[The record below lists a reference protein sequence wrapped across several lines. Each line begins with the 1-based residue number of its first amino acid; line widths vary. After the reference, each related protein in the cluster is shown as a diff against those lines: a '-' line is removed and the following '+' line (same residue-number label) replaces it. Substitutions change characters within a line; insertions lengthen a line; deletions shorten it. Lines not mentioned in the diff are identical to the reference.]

1 MKPLVLLLPLS
12 SLSPTRKKA
21 TTLAW
26 PSFFAFDEFTRYN
39 LAGDEKGRG
48 PNDPKKDLNEQANN
62 VVVKAEPSQALVDD
76 HFLTLVKQSMAEDRV
91 ALTFLKA
98 K

>member
-12 SLSPTRKKA
+12 NLSLTRKKA

-48 PNDPKKDLNEQANN
+48 PNDPKKRFN
-62 VVVKAEPSQALVDD
+62 
-76 HFLTLVKQSMAEDRV
+76 LVKQGLAEDRV
-91 ALTFLKA
+91 ALAFLREK
-98 K
+98 

>member
-1 MKPLVLLLPLS
+1 MK
-12 SLSPTRKKA
+12 
-21 TTLAW
+21 
-26 PSFFAFDEFTRYN
+26 
-39 LAGDEKGRG
+39 RG
-48 PNDPKKDLNEQANN
+48 VGQMIPKKDLNEQANN

>member
-1 MKPLVLLLPLS
+1 MK
-12 SLSPTRKKA
+12 
-21 TTLAW
+21 
-26 PSFFAFDEFTRYN
+26 
-39 LAGDEKGRG
+39 KGVG
-48 PNDPKKDLNEQANN
+48 QMIPKKDLNEQDNN

-76 HFLTLVKQSMAEDRV
+76 HFLTLVKQGLAEDRV

>member
-1 MKPLVLLLPLS
+1 MLLLPLS

-48 PNDPKKDLNEQANN
+48 PNDPKKRFNDVWPEI
-62 VVVKAEPSQALVDD
+62 P
-76 HFLTLVKQSMAEDRV
+76 
-91 ALTFLKA
+91 
-98 K
+98 